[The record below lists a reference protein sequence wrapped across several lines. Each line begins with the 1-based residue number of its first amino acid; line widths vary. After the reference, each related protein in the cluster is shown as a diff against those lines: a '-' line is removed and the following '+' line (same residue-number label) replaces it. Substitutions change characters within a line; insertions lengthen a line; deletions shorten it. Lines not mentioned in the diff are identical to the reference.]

1 MLVTK
6 QLDTIGLDS
15 IYFLHTMEVN
25 GVHKLFGYQHFFSK
39 YLLLCSTQ
47 ERNSEVW
54 NNLRESK

>member
-25 GVHKLFGYQHFFSK
+25 GVHKRFGYQHFFSK

-54 NNLRESK
+54 NNL